1 MRVLRGLTSVEVP
14 WPQVELAQ
22 GLRLGLVLLLELLD
36 ELLLLQDPSL
46 QRPQLEPQTRRLLL
60 TLG

>member
-14 WPQVELAQ
+14 WQQVELAQ
-22 GLRLGLVLLLELLD
+22 VLRLGLVLLLEPLD

-46 QRPQLEPQTRRLLL
+46 QRTQLEPQTSRLLL
-60 TLG
+60 TLR